1 MNVFFSSDTH
11 YYHENI
17 IKYCSRPFRDASEM
31 NVSMSE
37 AWNSRV
43 GPDDVAFHLGDVS
56 AGLRDNAEGLRSIV
70 GSLRGRKI
78 LVRGNHDH
86 LPDEW
91 YIAAGFH
98 SVFNVLRL
106 GDVLL
111 THYPLHEALSR
122 GLDLPPLETLEFVV
136 HGHSHRTD
144 VPDYEDHFN
153 VAVDR
158 HGFAPV
164 ESALVIPSR
173 IHQKFLEETINL
185 FS

>member
-1 MNVFFSSDTH
+1 MNSKMV
-11 YYHENI
+11 
-17 IKYCSRPFRDASEM
+17 
-31 NVSMSE
+31 E
-37 AWNSRV
+37 AWNSKV
-43 GPDDVAFHLGDVS
+43 GQNDIAFHLGDVS
-56 AGLRDNAEGLRSIV
+56 ASLRNNVDGLKSIV
-70 GSLRGRKI
+70 GSLTGRKI
-78 LVRGNHDH
+78 LIRGNHDH

-91 YIAAGFH
+91 YLEAGF
-98 SVFNVLRL
+98 SKVFTILRL

-111 THYPLHEALSR
+111 THYPLHDVIASGRSPE
-122 GLDLPPLETLEFVV
+122 GIETLEFVV

-158 HGFAPV
+158 HRFTPI
-164 ESALVIPSR
+164 ESAHAIPSR